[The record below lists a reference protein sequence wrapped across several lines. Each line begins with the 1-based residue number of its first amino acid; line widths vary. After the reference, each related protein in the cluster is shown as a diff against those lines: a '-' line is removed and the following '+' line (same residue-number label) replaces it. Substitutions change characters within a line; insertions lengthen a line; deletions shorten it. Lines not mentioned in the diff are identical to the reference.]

1 MEYLKASLLLESAI
15 TKKIGISKEKII
27 KLIRESAIL
36 RKSIREIEAA
46 LEYKPRVLRK
56 EINRSRG
63 FYSRKH
69 GIY

>member
-15 TKKIGISKEKII
+15 TKKIGIAKEKII

-46 LEYKPRVLRK
+46 LE
-56 EINRSRG
+56 
-63 FYSRKH
+63 
-69 GIY
+69 